1 MVVSQ
6 MHHNGFG
13 GGERVQGLVS
23 RFPAAAGFLEP
34 AERQLHSPTG
44 AVGVHIDQPPPSNYT
59 FLYIFCQAKPGV
71 DSVVRRR
78 GRSTPAEAAQR
89 PVFSFFAEFSR
100 SIDPRKEPPPAMAL
114 PALVLIHGG
123 AHAGDCWDLTVAE
136 LARQEPQLRFLA
148 VDLPGR
154 GSKPA
159 NLADVTI
166 ADFVDSVVADVEDAG
181 LGDVVVVGHSL
192 GGLTVPGVV
201 AKLGTRRVREM
212 VMLSAFVPPQGRSV
226 AQALRGPLVPLARSA
241 GLIGRS
247 FPMPVAAA

>member
-1 MVVSQ
+1 
-6 MHHNGFG
+6 
-13 GGERVQGLVS
+13 
-23 RFPAAAGFLEP
+23 
-34 AERQLHSPTG
+34 
-44 AVGVHIDQPPPSNYT
+44 
-59 FLYIFCQAKPGV
+59 
-71 DSVVRRR
+71 
-78 GRSTPAEAAQR
+78 
-89 PVFSFFAEFSR
+89 
-100 SIDPRKEPPPAMAL
+100 MAL

-148 VDLPGR
+148 VDLPGH

-181 LGDVVVVGHSL
+181 LGDLVVVGHSL

-247 FPMPVAAA
+247 FPMPVAAARFAFCNGMTREQRRFALSRLYPESVKVIVEPVDRGEMPHDVPRTWVMTLRDRALSARQQHNCITVLGGVDTIVAIDTCHDAMISEPRRLAEILIERCRLRS

>member
-1 MVVSQ
+1 
-6 MHHNGFG
+6 
-13 GGERVQGLVS
+13 
-23 RFPAAAGFLEP
+23 
-34 AERQLHSPTG
+34 
-44 AVGVHIDQPPPSNYT
+44 
-59 FLYIFCQAKPGV
+59 
-71 DSVVRRR
+71 
-78 GRSTPAEAAQR
+78 
-89 PVFSFFAEFSR
+89 
-100 SIDPRKEPPPAMAL
+100 MAL

-247 FPMPVAAA
+247 FPMPVAAARFAFCNGMTREQRRFALSRLYPESVKVIVEPVDRGEMPHDVPRTWVMTLRDRALSARQQYNCITVLGGVDTVVAIDTCHDAMISEPRRLAEILIERCRLRS

>member
-1 MVVSQ
+1 
-6 MHHNGFG
+6 
-13 GGERVQGLVS
+13 
-23 RFPAAAGFLEP
+23 
-34 AERQLHSPTG
+34 
-44 AVGVHIDQPPPSNYT
+44 
-59 FLYIFCQAKPGV
+59 
-71 DSVVRRR
+71 
-78 GRSTPAEAAQR
+78 
-89 PVFSFFAEFSR
+89 
-100 SIDPRKEPPPAMAL
+100 MAL

-247 FPMPVAAA
+247 FPMPVAAARFAFCNGMTREQRRFALSRLYPESVKVIVEPVDRGEMPHDVPRTWVMTLRDRALSARQQHNCITVLGGVDTIVTIDTCHDAMISEPRRLAEILIERCRLRS

>member
-1 MVVSQ
+1 
-6 MHHNGFG
+6 
-13 GGERVQGLVS
+13 
-23 RFPAAAGFLEP
+23 
-34 AERQLHSPTG
+34 
-44 AVGVHIDQPPPSNYT
+44 
-59 FLYIFCQAKPGV
+59 
-71 DSVVRRR
+71 
-78 GRSTPAEAAQR
+78 
-89 PVFSFFAEFSR
+89 
-100 SIDPRKEPPPAMAL
+100 MAL

-247 FPMPVAAA
+247 FPMPVAAARFAFCNGMTREQRRFALSRLYPESVKVIVEPVDRGEMPHDVPRTWVMTLRDRFLSARQQHNCITVLGGVDTIVAIDTCHDAMISEPRRLAEILIERCRLRS

>member
-1 MVVSQ
+1 
-6 MHHNGFG
+6 
-13 GGERVQGLVS
+13 
-23 RFPAAAGFLEP
+23 
-34 AERQLHSPTG
+34 
-44 AVGVHIDQPPPSNYT
+44 
-59 FLYIFCQAKPGV
+59 
-71 DSVVRRR
+71 
-78 GRSTPAEAAQR
+78 
-89 PVFSFFAEFSR
+89 
-100 SIDPRKEPPPAMAL
+100 MAL

-154 GSKPA
+154 RSKPA

-181 LGDVVVVGHSL
+181 LGDLVVVGHSL

-247 FPMPVAAA
+247 FPMPVAAARFAFCNGMTREQRRFALSRLYPESVKVIVEPVDRGEMPHDVPRTWVMTLRDRALSARQQHNCITVLGGVDTIVAIDTCHDAMISEPRRLAEILIERCRLRS

>member
-1 MVVSQ
+1 
-6 MHHNGFG
+6 
-13 GGERVQGLVS
+13 
-23 RFPAAAGFLEP
+23 
-34 AERQLHSPTG
+34 
-44 AVGVHIDQPPPSNYT
+44 
-59 FLYIFCQAKPGV
+59 
-71 DSVVRRR
+71 
-78 GRSTPAEAAQR
+78 
-89 PVFSFFAEFSR
+89 
-100 SIDPRKEPPPAMAL
+100 MAL

-181 LGDVVVVGHSL
+181 LGDLVVVGHSL

-247 FPMPVAAA
+247 FPMPVAAARFAFCNGMTREQRRFALSRLYPESVKVIVEPVDRGEMPHDVPRTWVMTLRDRALSARQQHNCITVLGGVDTIVAIDTCHDAMISEPRRLAEILIERCRLRS